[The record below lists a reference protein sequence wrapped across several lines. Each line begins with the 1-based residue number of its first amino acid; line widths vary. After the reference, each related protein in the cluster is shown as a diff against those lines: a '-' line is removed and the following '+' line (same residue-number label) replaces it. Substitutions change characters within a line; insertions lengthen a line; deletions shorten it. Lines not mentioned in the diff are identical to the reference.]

1 MTKNS
6 CLASSGLSLEINS
19 PRKKSPR
26 SSRGTKD
33 KGQDGSG
40 SDTQERGTVGPK
52 KGVKL
57 PPNTPR
63 KASTNRAL
71 LKLRGSVHTLQV
83 LSRLSKYKQ
92 SAYYRSYYNRITIG
106 LLLSFA
112 HAPYGIFKKR
122 NKVSSS
128 CNLITA
134 QKIGMLNCSVRPL
147 NVRGIMGGFI
157 LEIFHLLN
165 YHFFYP

>member
-1 MTKNS
+1 MVKNS
-6 CLASSGLSLEINS
+6 SLKSSGLSLEINS

-40 SDTQERGTVGPK
+40 SDTQERGTVGQK

-63 KASTNRAL
+63 KASTSRAL

-83 LSRLSKYKQ
+83 LSRLSKYAQ
-92 SAYYRSYYNRITIG
+92 SAYYFSLYFDWNIIIG
-106 LLLSFA
+106 LQLSFA
-112 HAPYGIFKKR
+112 LVLYEIKKKT
-122 NKVSSS
+122 KVLSS
-128 CNLITA
+128 CRIWYKKLIRY
-134 QKIGMLNCSVRPL
+134 KIRFFHAL
-147 NVRGIMGGFI
+147 NVRGIMGT
-157 LEIFHLLN
+157 
-165 YHFFYP
+165 

>member
-6 CLASSGLSLEINS
+6 SLASTGLSLEINS

-52 KGVKL
+52 KGVKI
-57 PPNTPR
+57 PPNTLR

-83 LSRLSKYKQ
+83 LSRLSKYEQ
-92 SAYYRSYYNRITIG
+92 SAYYRSYYNHIINW
-106 LLLSFA
+106 LVIKLCSC
-112 HAPYGIFKKR
+112 PIWNFKK
-122 NKVSSS
+122 K
-128 CNLITA
+128 T
-134 QKIGMLNCSVRPL
+134 K
-147 NVRGIMGGFI
+147 
-157 LEIFHLLN
+157 FHFHVTYLSTKN
-165 YHFFYP
+165 WYV

>member
-1 MTKNS
+1 MVKNS
-6 CLASSGLSLEINS
+6 SLKSSGPSLEINS

-40 SDTQERGTVGPK
+40 SDTQERGTVGQK

-63 KASTNRAL
+63 KASTSRAL

-83 LSRLSKYKQ
+83 LSRLSKYAQ
-92 SAYYRSYYNRITIG
+92 YYFSLYFDWNIIIG
-106 LLLSFA
+106 LQLSFA
-112 HAPYGIFKKR
+112 LVLYEILKKT
-122 NKVSSS
+122 KGLSS
-128 CNLITA
+128 CRIWYKKLIRY
-134 QKIGMLNCSVRPL
+134 KIRFFHAL
-147 NVRGIMGGFI
+147 NVRGIMGT
-157 LEIFHLLN
+157 
-165 YHFFYP
+165 

>member
-6 CLASSGLSLEINS
+6 SLASTGLSLEINS

-52 KGVKL
+52 KGVKI

-83 LSRLSKYKQ
+83 LSRLSKYEQ
-92 SAYYRSYYNRITIG
+92 SAYYHSYYNRIINWLVIKFRSCPIWNLKKKTKFR
-106 LLLSFA
+106 LHVTYLSTKNW
-112 HAPYGIFKKR
+112 Y
-122 NKVSSS
+122 V
-128 CNLITA
+128 
-134 QKIGMLNCSVRPL
+134 
-147 NVRGIMGGFI
+147 
-157 LEIFHLLN
+157 
-165 YHFFYP
+165 

>member
-1 MTKNS
+1 MSNKTARNSSQMT
-6 CLASSGLSLEINS
+6 SGLSLEINS

-83 LSRLSKYKQ
+83 LSRLSKY
-92 SAYYRSYYNRITIG
+92 A
-106 LLLSFA
+106 
-112 HAPYGIFKKR
+112 
-122 NKVSSS
+122 
-128 CNLITA
+128 
-134 QKIGMLNCSVRPL
+134 
-147 NVRGIMGGFI
+147 
-157 LEIFHLLN
+157 
-165 YHFFYP
+165 

>member
-1 MTKNS
+1 MVKNS
-6 CLASSGLSLEINS
+6 NLKSSGLSLEINS

-33 KGQDGSG
+33 KDQDGSG
-40 SDTQERGTVGPK
+40 SDSQERGTVGPK

-83 LSRLSKYKQ
+83 LSRLSKYAQ
-92 SAYYRSYYNRITIG
+92 SAYYFSLYFNWFVIKLRSCPIQN
-106 LLLSFA
+106 
-112 HAPYGIFKKR
+112 FKK
-122 NKVSSS
+122 NQSFVFMQ
-128 CNLITA
+128 NIV
-134 QKIGMLNCSVRPL
+134 QKIDTLHDQIFSCTQREGYYGDLSYRIPH
-147 NVRGIMGGFI
+147 FI
-157 LEIFHLLN
+157 FL
-165 YHFFYP
+165 

>member
-1 MTKNS
+1 MSNKMVKNS
-6 CLASSGLSLEINS
+6 SLKSSGLSVEINS

-26 SSRGTKD
+26 SSRGTLKD

-52 KGVKL
+52 KGVNL

-83 LSRLSKYKQ
+83 LSRLSKY
-92 SAYYRSYYNRITIG
+92 A
-106 LLLSFA
+106 
-112 HAPYGIFKKR
+112 
-122 NKVSSS
+122 
-128 CNLITA
+128 
-134 QKIGMLNCSVRPL
+134 
-147 NVRGIMGGFI
+147 
-157 LEIFHLLN
+157 
-165 YHFFYP
+165 